1 MAMSSKLLIAPLAAL
16 LLSGCLANMNQNPIS
31 PDPSFG
37 EATKYNAAVQTI
49 DPDPVYAEG
58 GSQPGDSGA
67 KGTAAVKRYRTDAV
81 KQVEAAQTTSGG
93 SGPR

>member
-1 MAMSSKLLIAPLAAL
+1 MSSKLIAAPLAAL

-37 EATKYNAAVQTI
+37 ESTKYNAAVQVI
-49 DPDPVYAEG
+49 DPEPVYAQG

-67 KGTAAVKRYRTDAV
+67 KGAAAVKRYRTDAV
-81 KQVEAAQTTSGG
+81 KQVEAAQTTSGSS
-93 SGPR
+93 SGPK

>member
-1 MAMSSKLLIAPLAAL
+1 MSSKLLIATPLIAL
-16 LLSGCLANMNQNPIS
+16 LLSGCLTNMNQNPIS

-37 EATKYNAAVQTI
+37 ESTKYNAAVQVI
-49 DPDPVYAEG
+49 DPDPVYAAG
-58 GSQPGDSGA
+58 GSQPGESGA

-81 KQVEAAQTTSGG
+81 KQVEVTQTTSGA

>member
-1 MAMSSKLLIAPLAAL
+1 MSSKLLIATPLAAV

-31 PDPSFG
+31 PDPSFSD
-37 EATKYNAAVQTI
+37 ATKYNAAVQTI

-67 KGTAAVKRYRTDAV
+67 KGAAAVKRYRTDAV
-81 KQVEAAQTTSGG
+81 KQVEATTTTSSG